1 MATMIEFALVLVV
14 KQRKWAQKRKF
25 ASTKSMK
32 EENASS
38 EALLVQTLKHLENGM
53 TFMGQ
58 DNPRS
63 FVRRIDYIALIIFFV
78 TYFAYNCIYFAQ
90 LLYLNDT

>member
-32 EENASS
+32 EENAPS